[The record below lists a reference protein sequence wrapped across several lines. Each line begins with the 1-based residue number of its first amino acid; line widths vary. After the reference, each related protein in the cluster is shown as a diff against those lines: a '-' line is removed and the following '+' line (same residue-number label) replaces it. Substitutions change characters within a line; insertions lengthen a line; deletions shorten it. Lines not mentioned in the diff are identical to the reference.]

1 MMLRLSSEQDAAHKG
16 STTGGVPAGGTS
28 QSHSQCLWQP
38 CHSASRSSGNEPRDA
53 TVKADQQSF
62 FVSEAC
68 DGGAGWTI
76 EKSKANGSSYK
87 PRINKSAGLFLFGRV
102 GSIIGPPLFLMR
114 LLVIPRITAECLNWV
129 FFDSPR
135 AWHMGNIGS
144 SPTKVWEVT
153 YMSCGANTCVPPC
166 VHIHLCTEGVYTSVF
181 TFTVDLQCC
190 NVTSFLQ
197 DLTMYHALWR
207 MYDGIYN

>member
-1 MMLRLSSEQDAAHKG
+1 MLRLSSEQDAAHKG

-114 LLVIPRITAECLNWV
+114 LLVIDYSQDN
-129 FFDSPR
+129 
-135 AWHMGNIGS
+135 
-144 SPTKVWEVT
+144 
-153 YMSCGANTCVPPC
+153 CGMLELG
-166 VHIHLCTEGVYTSVF
+166 IF
-181 TFTVDLQCC
+181 W
-190 NVTSFLQ
+190 
-197 DLTMYHALWR
+197 LTQSLLLAGQLLGWR
-207 MYDGIYN
+207 TNNLVMN